1 MPLPSSANED
11 VLSEVKKEFDQASG
25 EAVQIGCERA

>member
-11 VLSEVKKEFDQASG
+11 VLSEVEKEFDQAAG
-25 EAVQIGCERA
+25 EAVRLGSERA